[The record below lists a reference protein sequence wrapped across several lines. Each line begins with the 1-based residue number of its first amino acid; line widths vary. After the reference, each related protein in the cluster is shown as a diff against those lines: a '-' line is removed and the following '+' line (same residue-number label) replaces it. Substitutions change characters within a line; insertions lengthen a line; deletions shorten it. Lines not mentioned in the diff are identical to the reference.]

1 MCKNFLALFRFLYE
15 DAEQIHVRAE
25 TSSFAKRRLSVRM
38 GLDLAVALVVGI
50 ALQETFSMLS
60 SSNRPTLSLGKLVTT
75 GSIQPIVI
83 AEITNGDWAR
93 IRKSSSWIRRLSNKV
108 SIARIRSRILTKTG
122 QDPRNA
128 GYLTDLSRIS
138 STLTTIP
145 ARKKS

>member
-1 MCKNFLALFRFLYE
+1 
-15 DAEQIHVRAE
+15 
-25 TSSFAKRRLSVRM
+25 
-38 GLDLAVALVVGI
+38 
-50 ALQETFSMLS
+50 
-60 SSNRPTLSLGKLVTT
+60 
-75 GSIQPIVI
+75 
-83 AEITNGDWAR
+83 
-93 IRKSSSWIRRLSNKV
+93 LSNKV